1 MAEDMKK
8 NKSMTASKW
17 HVTKK
22 TDYLLLFKWN
32 FTPTDCP
39 RNDLNLMQIQR
50 DKARGDVVQFQQK
63 YHNL

>member
-22 TDYLLLFKWN
+22 TDYLLLFK
-32 FTPTDCP
+32 
-39 RNDLNLMQIQR
+39 
-50 DKARGDVVQFQQK
+50 
-63 YHNL
+63 